1 MVPDMEFQIGYL
13 LLLID
18 NILSQYEVKDWREDA
33 ICGLWKKELLKWV
46 LKKLELI
53 LCQNG
58 MKLNKNRNLK
68 WPHYAPSL

>member
-33 ICGLWKKELLKWV
+33 ICGTSSLSKWDIIEQELNNVKIWIWSYHLTLSMNSILKYI
-46 LKKLELI
+46 K
-53 LCQNG
+53 
-58 MKLNKNRNLK
+58 
-68 WPHYAPSL
+68 